1 MLPPKLNEY
10 LSLGL
15 SAQAF
20 IYPILVIAFGKFSIN
35 FLVSTFLVT
44 PIIVILLQILLISI
58 LIGGN
63 LIGVIVFLINII
75 FMVFRGILVF
85 LDKVVWV
92 TPYLSPVFAIAY
104 MTMFLWIYMS
114 IKGFKKFK
122 IGVYLVIPVLILNLY
137 VFGAKIRVVED
148 KWNKAIVIE
157 SGFKKFALVNNN
169 SDYFKKSIM
178 KKEYVNEVIHLKKES
193 QFELTKRYSISI
205 EYNFNT
211 ITLMPENSDYDIID
225 LIQKKS
231 AYIL

>member
-35 FLVSTFLVT
+35 FLISTFLVT
-44 PIIVILLQILLISI
+44 PIIVILLH
-58 LIGGN
+58 
-63 LIGVIVFLINII
+63 II

-104 MTMFLWIYMS
+104 MIMFLWIYMS

-122 IGVYLVIPVLILNLY
+122 IGVYLVIPVLLLNLY
-137 VFGAKIRVVED
+137 VFGAKIRVVKD

-157 SGFKKFALVNNN
+157 SGFNN
-169 SDYFKKSIM
+169 SDYFRKSIM

-205 EYNFNT
+205 EDNFNT